1 MSSNNSDINC
11 SGDCSSNCSSNCNN
25 NCNVFRLYIDKQR
38 KEITVIN
45 CSDYGCYFF
54 MNYYK
59 DTIDHRIP
67 HVLHK
72 ALTDKVIIPAV
83 DFDLV
88 EVYAQCKKYFVRV
101 TNDFPELYVSNM
113 KQEYI
118 FDSRYLMLY
127 DIMCCNIIVNNT
139 YILPAMFVNDGISK
153 LAFKVILENLDR
165 HIAEYKYNLLFP
177 KSFHMDLTLNDRIW
191 TNKIY

>member
-1 MSSNNSDINC
+1 MSSSNN
-11 SGDCSSNCSSNCNN
+11 GCNN
-25 NCNVFRLYIDKQR
+25 NIINCNVFRLYIDKQR

-45 CSDYGCYFF
+45 SSDYCCYFF

-59 DTIDHRIP
+59 DTVDHRIP

-83 DFDLV
+83 DFDLN
-88 EVYAQCKKYFVRV
+88 EVYTQCKKYFVRV
-101 TNDFPELYVSNM
+101 TNAFPDLYVSNM
-113 KQEYI
+113 KQEYT
-118 FDSRYLMLY
+118 FDQRFLMLY

-153 LAFKVILENLDR
+153 LAFTVILENIDR
-165 HIAEYKYNLLFP
+165 HIAEYKYGLLFP
-177 KSFHMDLTLNDRIW
+177 KSFHMDLVLYDKSW